1 MTGRRGHGEGDVHL
15 RPDGRWEARVDLGW
29 QDGKRTRKSVYGK
42 TKREVLEK
50 LRRAQREK
58 DLGRLVAD
66 ERQTVG
72 EFLEWWQSTVLP
84 GTVGEGSLEA
94 YRRRLRLYV
103 IPAVGK
109 IRLTH
114 LRPGHVTEMMRSM
127 ERRGLSAATQDSAR
141 KVLSKALRRA
151 AQEGLVVQNVAQ
163 LADPPKVVHG
173 ESRAMTADEVVTFLR
188 ALEGERLKA
197 AYLTAVVLGL
207 RRGELLGLRWDDVD
221 LDAAEPAVE
230 IRQQLQR
237 REGRGLVLA
246 PLKTPKSRRRLVLP
260 PRLVAELRAWRAA
273 QAADR
278 LAAGP
283 GWADDSGLVFTTP
296 LGTPVDPDNF
306 RHRLST
312 ITARAGLGAWRTH
325 ELRKT
330 TGSVLFDQGVP
341 MKLIS
346 ETLGHSSERVTSDV
360 YVKTRST
367 ARAVVA
373 AAMAD
378 ALWPAAETS

>member
-1 MTGRRGHGEGDVHL
+1 MTGRRGHGEGDVHQ

-29 QDGKRTRKSVYGK
+29 QGGKRSRKSVYGK

-50 LRRAQREK
+50 LRRAQRDK
-58 DLGRLVAD
+58 DFGRLVAD

-72 EFLEWWQSTVLP
+72 EFLEWWQGTVLP
-84 GTVGEGSLEA
+84 GTVGDGSLEA

-109 IRLTH
+109 VRLTG

-127 ERRGLSAATQDSAR
+127 ERRGLSPATQDGAR

-163 LADPPKVVHG
+163 LADPPKVVHA
-173 ESRAMTADEVVTFLR
+173 ETRAMTAEEALAFFR
-188 ALEGERLKA
+188 ALDGERLKV

-207 RRGELLGLRWDDVD
+207 RRGELLGLRWDDAD
-221 LDAAEPAVE
+221 LDAVEPAVE

-237 REGRGLVLA
+237 REGRGLVLV

-260 PRLVAELRAWRAA
+260 DRLVAELRAWRAV

-283 GWADDSGLVFTTP
+283 GWDDTHGLVFTTP

-312 ITARAGLGAWRTH
+312 ITARAGLGTWRTH

-367 ARAVVA
+367 ARAAVA
-373 AAMAD
+373 AAMTE
-378 ALWPAAETS
+378 ALWPASGTP

>member
-15 RPDGRWEARVDLGW
+15 RPDGRWEDRVDLGW
-29 QDGKRTRKSVYGK
+29 QEGKRTRKSVYGK

-103 IPAVGK
+103 ISGVGK

-127 ERRGLSAATQDSAR
+127 ERRGLSAGTQDSAR

-173 ESRAMTADEVVTFLR
+173 ETRAMTADEVATFLR

-207 RRGELLGLRWDDVD
+207 RRGELLRLRWDDVD
-221 LDAAEPAVE
+221 LDGAEPAVE

-260 PRLVAELRAWRAA
+260 PRLVAELRARRAA

-312 ITARAGLGAWRTH
+312 IGPAWGPGAPMSCARPPVRC
-325 ELRKT
+325 
-330 TGSVLFDQGVP
+330 
-341 MKLIS
+341 
-346 ETLGHSSERVTSDV
+346 SS
-360 YVKTRST
+360 TRAS
-367 ARAVVA
+367 
-373 AAMAD
+373 
-378 ALWPAAETS
+378 P